1 MNGGRRCTTNL
12 IITERFENE
21 IADKPEILAF
31 FQPNVPK
38 CYLLFA
44 CASKT
49 PKVHLSVNPLER

>member
-1 MNGGRRCTTNL
+1 MNL
-12 IITERFENE
+12 IITERFKNE

-31 FQPNVPK
+31 FQPK

-49 PKVHLSVNPLER
+49 PKVNLSVNPLER